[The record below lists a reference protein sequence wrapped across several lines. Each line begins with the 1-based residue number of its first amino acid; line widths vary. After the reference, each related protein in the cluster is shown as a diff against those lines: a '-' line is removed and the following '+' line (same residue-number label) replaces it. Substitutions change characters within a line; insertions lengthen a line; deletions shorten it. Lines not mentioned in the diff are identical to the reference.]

1 MNQKKH
7 SIYIYIL
14 LIILLTYLVFNPTAR
29 KIFSRYVEYYK
40 LSSNLE
46 LANQSNLEYK
56 KRLYYLETKPS
67 QMERIVK
74 SELGVIAEGEVEY
87 RFNQEN
93 IQKEKSNE
101 N

>member
-7 SIYIYIL
+7 YIYIYIL

-93 IQKEKSNE
+93 IQKEKNNE

>member
-1 MNQKKH
+1 MNKKKR

-14 LIILLTYLVFNPTAR
+14 LIILLTYLIFNPTAR

-46 LANQSNLEYK
+46 LAEQSNLEYK

-67 QMERIVK
+67 HMERIVK

-87 RFNQEN
+87 RFNQETKN
-93 IQKEKSNE
+93 GGNTNE
-101 N
+101 I